1 MLCDTPGLWNSHVP
15 LWWQRLRRREG
26 VERGDIWASCDVVMV
41 EMKQVTARSRSEDLI
56 QGEPQISRV
65 RATISPTRSQSRC
78 KISCTSRKAGSSHV
92 KRVAR
97 QLHAGADS
105 FALRNLSRPP
115 VNVPQSKRHFTH
127 DALPLRRD
135 TACTY
140 SVIIADTSALHG
152 RPRHR
157 HIDRKRTTELSQ
169 LSTFPQQQLPMIAPL
184 RLAISLSQQ

>member
-15 LWWQRLRRREG
+15 LWSQRLRRREG

-65 RATISPTRSQSRC
+65 KATISPTRSRSRG
-78 KISCTSRKAGSSHV
+78 KTSCTSRKAGSSHV

-105 FALRNLSRPP
+105 FALRNLS
-115 VNVPQSKRHFTH
+115 S
-127 DALPLRRD
+127 LP
-135 TACTY
+135 
-140 SVIIADTSALHG
+140 SMF
-152 RPRHR
+152 
-157 HIDRKRTTELSQ
+157 RK
-169 LSTFPQQQLPMIAPL
+169 A
-184 RLAISLSQQ
+184 